1 MALRQKGDSMQIVV
15 SIRNSRPL
23 RVPQN
28 YNYRMMNSIYDVLLG
43 DEGYMK
49 FLDRLENRPEDD
61 RYRYFT
67 FSPLKGGYRMENDV
81 MILGDAFFF
90 ELRTPSAEFG
100 NILKNALFDRGKID
114 LFDSTLE
121 VRMVKVYERRIIG
134 KSAEIRSVTP
144 VVVSEHLP
152 DGKIEYFSPD
162 HLLFRQ
168 MINYDLKEKFRGAMG
183 HEPPSEVSVDSL
195 IKPEKVM
202 SKIVENW
209 VTGYNCRLRLS
220 AHPQVL
226 DFLYNIGLGNR
237 NSLGFGMFERI

>member
-1 MALRQKGDSMQIVV
+1 MQIVV

-43 DEGYMK
+43 DEEYMK
-49 FLDRLENRPEDD
+49 FLDRLENRPDDD

-81 MILGDAFFF
+81 MIFGDAFFF
-90 ELRTPSAEFG
+90 EVRTPSAEFG
-100 NILKNALFDRGKID
+100 SILKNALFERGKID
-114 LFDSTLE
+114 LFDNTLD
-121 VRMVKVYERRIIG
+121 VRMVKVYERHITGR
-134 KSAEIRSVTP
+134 KAEVRSVTP
-144 VVVSEHLP
+144 VVVSEKQL
-152 DGKIEYFSPD
+152 DGKVEYFSPD
-162 HLLFRQ
+162 HLLFRK
-168 MINYDLKEKFRGAMG
+168 MINDDLKEKFLGAFG
-183 HEPPSEVSVDSL
+183 YEPPSEVSVDSL

-209 VTGYNCRLRLS
+209 ITGYNCRLRLS

-226 DFLYNIGLGNR
+226 DFLYNLGLGDS

>member
-1 MALRQKGDSMQIVV
+1 MQIVV

-28 YNYRMMNSIYDVLLG
+28 YNYRMMNSIYDVLLA
-43 DEGYMK
+43 DEKYAK
-49 FLDRLENRPEDD
+49 FLERLEHKPEND

-81 MILGDAFFF
+81 MIFGDAFYF
-90 ELRTPSAEFG
+90 EVRTPSQEFG
-100 NILKNALFDRGKID
+100 NVLKNAIFERGTMD
-114 LFDSTLE
+114 LFDNTLE
-121 VRMVKVYERRIIG
+121 VRMVKVYERRING

-144 VVVSEHLP
+144 VVVYEKLS

-162 HLLFRQ
+162 HLLFRK
-168 MINYDLKEKFRGAMG
+168 MINDDLNEKFLGAMG
-183 HEPPSEVSVDSL
+183 YEPPSDVAVDSL

-226 DFLYNIGLGNR
+226 DFLYNMGLGNR
-237 NSLGFGMFERI
+237 NYLGFGMFEKI

>member
-1 MALRQKGDSMQIVV
+1 MQIVV

-28 YNYRMMNSIYDVLLG
+28 YNYSMMSSIYDVLLA
-43 DEGYMK
+43 DKAYTEFMK
-49 FLDRLENRPEDD
+49 RLETGPDD
-61 RYRYFT
+61 GRYRHFT

-81 MILGDAFFF
+81 MIFGDAFFF
-90 ELRTPSAEFG
+90 EVRTPSAEFG
-100 NILKNALFDRGKID
+100 NILKDALFEQGQIS

-121 VRMVKVYERRIIG
+121 VRMIKVYERHLNG

-144 VVVSEHLP
+144 VVIYETQQ
-152 DGKIEYFSPD
+152 DGKIEYFSPE

-168 MINYDLKEKFRGAMG
+168 MINDDMKRKFRASIGC
-183 HEPPSEVSVDSL
+183 EPPSDVTVDSL

-209 VTGYNCRLRLS
+209 VSGYNCRLRIS
-220 AHPQVL
+220 GHPQVI
-226 DFLYNIGLGNR
+226 DFLYNTGIGDLNC
-237 NSLGFGMFERI
+237 LGFGMFERI